1 MGFFRLLTVSRVVQ
15 FTLLITLFS
24 NLAFDGMTEVA
35 LPVYSRDYLARGA
48 QGFGMM
54 LSAFGAGAL
63 LGGLLADA
71 FFRIPRRGLVALG
84 VGIIQGT
91 ALALVPL
98 AGGLVGATILLG
110 ASGLT
115 IGVLN
120 VFYMTN
126 LQQHV
131 PPHLLGR
138 SMGAL
143 TMAAFGAQPV
153 SAVAAALL
161 IGASGPAPIFLTAG
175 LLIVVGYLLALLSSE
190 YRRL

>member
-1 MGFFRLLTVSRVVQ
+1 
-15 FTLLITLFS
+15 
-24 NLAFDGMTEVA
+24 
-35 LPVYSRDYLARGA
+35 
-48 QGFGMM
+48 
-54 LSAFGAGAL
+54 
-63 LGGLLADA
+63 
-71 FFRIPRRGLVALG
+71 
-84 VGIIQGT
+84 
-91 ALALVPL
+91 
-98 AGGLVGATILLG
+98 
-110 ASGLT
+110 
-115 IGVLN
+115 
-120 VFYMTN
+120 MTN